1 MIDVQ
6 QKNEVESLPETE
18 SAIKK
23 INYYVQ
29 KLEKLVSVLLE
40 NNKFGL

>member
-23 INYYVQ
+23 INYYV
-29 KLEKLVSVLLE
+29 
-40 NNKFGL
+40 